1 MRTDAFFGKKS
12 VHVKLTKEVHALLR
26 EKLFRHGI
34 TMQDLFQE
42 AAELAVYEGVK
53 SEKLLE
59 KISRKKLIASLEKPS
74 KSQNIIDSK
83 IDSEIMYNLIEEHS
97 YDDEQAKERRS
108 DQFSH
113 FNFEEE

>member
-1 MRTDAFFGKKS
+1 MKTDAFFNKKS

-42 AAELAVYEGVK
+42 AAELAVHEGVR

-59 KISRKKLIASLEKPS
+59 KIARKKLIASLEKPT
-74 KSQNIIDSK
+74 KIQNGRSTE
-83 IDSEIMYNLIEEHS
+83 IDSEIMYNLLEENS
-97 YDDEQAKERRS
+97 NDDEQSKERRS